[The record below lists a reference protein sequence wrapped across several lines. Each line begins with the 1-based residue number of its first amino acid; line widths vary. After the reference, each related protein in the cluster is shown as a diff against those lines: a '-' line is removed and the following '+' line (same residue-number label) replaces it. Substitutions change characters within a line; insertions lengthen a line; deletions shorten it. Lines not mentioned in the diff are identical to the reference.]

1 MLAQRGV
8 FVASF
13 DKDCYA
19 NRELEQAHKGICGID
34 CDCEDMAQIREGFD
48 RAMEQFGKVDILVNN
63 AGNFFAFQ
71 LYKGFL

>member
-13 DKDCYA
+13 D
-19 NRELEQAHKGICGID
+19 
-34 CDCEDMAQIREGFD
+34 
-48 RAMEQFGKVDILVNN
+48 AMEQFGKVDILVNN